1 MLTEGIYT
9 VNAAPIADIVY
20 NGAIENIELNYLA
33 SAGDT
38 VDIDVTDKQS
48 IFAFADKAC
57 QYSIDGGSYIDFN
70 LDSKKRLFLNLE
82 LGTTK
87 VTIKSTEDATTT
99 ASIKA

>member
-9 VNAAPIADIVY
+9 VNAASIADIVY

-33 SAGDT
+33 TAGDT

-48 IFAFADKAC
+48 IFVFADKAC
-57 QYSIDGGSYIDFN
+57 QYSIDGGTYTNFN
-70 LDSKKRLFLNLE
+70 LDNGNRLFLNLE

-87 VTIKSTEDATTT
+87 VTIKSTVDATTT
-99 ASIKA
+99 ATIKA